1 MHTKIIFSTGFLK
14 IKLPCA
20 DNFAHP
26 VRKRETERQ
35 RHRERDRETEK
46 TSSPRHGVNSGSCI
60 RPFLSLSIS
69 LSPSIDIS
77 FSHPNSKWF
86 YDKLCV
92 FVPSLPFAWSVFICL
107 FDCQLSSNC
116 PLSEDLSI
124 CLYLFLSALLSVI
137 ICFRLS
143 VYLSLYL

>member
-1 MHTKIIFSTGFLK
+1 MRIILHTL
-14 IKLPCA
+14 LE
-20 DNFAHP
+20 
-26 VRKRETERQ
+26 RERLRDKDT
-35 RHRERDRETEK
+35 ERDRETEK

-92 FVPSLPFAWSVFICL
+92 FVPLCLLLGLSLSVFSTVSCH
-107 FDCQLSSNC
+107 QTNC

-124 CLYLFLSALLSVI
+124 CLYLFLSALLSVTS
-137 ICFRLS
+137 CFSLS
-143 VYLSLYL
+143 VCLSLCL